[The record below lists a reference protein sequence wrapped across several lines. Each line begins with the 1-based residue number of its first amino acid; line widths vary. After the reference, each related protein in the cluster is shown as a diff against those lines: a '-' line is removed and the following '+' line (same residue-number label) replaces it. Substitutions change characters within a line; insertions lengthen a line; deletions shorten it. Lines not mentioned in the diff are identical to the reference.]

1 MCSEKRLMPRTQ
13 VKELTIGTKQALV
26 GDKRRQDLIGGCTLW
41 LSSPRQH
48 GAVRQRTESY
58 STRIQNLFLSI
69 SLLWYIIMRPFTY
82 LWMQHWYFLA
92 EGYLGNWFISC
103 TKRFRYHKN
112 CYFCKFC
119 VAQNADW
126 QHMKPGSKSNQNQM
140 QNIFRS
146 PAMILNGFK
155 GNTFEESIW
164 PVRTLHP
171 PQPEQSSGIDFT
183 PF

>member
-1 MCSEKRLMPRTQ
+1 MCSEKRLMSRTQ

-69 SLLWYIIMRPFTY
+69 SLLWYSIMRPFTY

-112 CYFCKFC
+112 CYYCKFC